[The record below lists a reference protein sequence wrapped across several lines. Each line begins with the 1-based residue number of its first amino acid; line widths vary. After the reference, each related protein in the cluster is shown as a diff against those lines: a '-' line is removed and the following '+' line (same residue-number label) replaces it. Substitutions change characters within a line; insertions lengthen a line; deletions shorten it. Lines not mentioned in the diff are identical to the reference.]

1 MSRLGP
7 LFRSTRDAG
16 RAAFIPYLTVG
27 FPSLEATG
35 ELLDGLAG
43 AGADVIEL
51 GIPFSDPMADGP
63 TIQWTSQVALEQ
75 GTRTDDVFRVLQD
88 FRGRHQVPVVLF
100 TYLNAPWARG
110 VERFLAEARAAGADG
125 LLLTDL
131 PLGSDPAL
139 EAVLE
144 SSSVDLVRLVAP
156 TTPPGRAREIAARS
170 QGFVYYVS
178 RTGVTG
184 AAAALPPSLVDEI
197 EGLKAAAPVPVA
209 VGFGVSTPDQ
219 ARVLG
224 AVADGVVVGSALM
237 DQLRQGGVDG
247 AVSLAR
253 DLAGALAER

>member
-1 MSRLGP
+1 M
-7 LFRSTRDAG
+7 
-16 RAAFIPYLTVG
+16 
-27 FPSLEATG
+27 
-35 ELLDGLAG
+35 
-43 AGADVIEL
+43 
-51 GIPFSDPMADGP
+51 
-63 TIQWTSQVALEQ
+63 
-75 GTRTDDVFRVLQD
+75 
-88 FRGRHQVPVVLF
+88 PVVLF